1 MASTTREI
9 RNLILRV
16 MELAVLINSK
26 PTEQEI
32 TGNRPTVF
40 VEFFGHTSSIYVRI
54 YPNGWTDDTDGKEC
68 EYYDCYPQSGWDN
81 LDTLYNVVERLEE
94 LYQEWGDLDESEDDE
109 GGKHDE

>member
-1 MASTTREI
+1 MASKTREI

-16 MELAVLINSK
+16 MDLALKINSK

-40 VEFFGHTSSIYVRI
+40 VEFFGHTLSIYVRI
-54 YPNGWTDDTDGKEC
+54 YPNGWTDDTDGKKCEC
-68 EYYDCYPQSGWDN
+68 YDCYPQSGWDN

-94 LYQEWGDLDESEDDE
+94 LYQEWGDSDEDGEDE
-109 GGKHDE
+109 GGKHHE

>member
-32 TGNRPTVF
+32 TGNRPTGF
-40 VEFFGHTSSIYVRI
+40 VE
-54 YPNGWTDDTDGKEC
+54 
-68 EYYDCYPQSGWDN
+68 
-81 LDTLYNVVERLEE
+81 
-94 LYQEWGDLDESEDDE
+94 
-109 GGKHDE
+109 

>member
-40 VEFFGHTSSIYVRI
+40 VYFSGHTAGVDVTI
-54 YPNGWTDDTDGKEC
+54 YPHGWDKDSI
-68 EYYDCYPQSGWDN
+68 EYETYSCYPTSEWDSP
-81 LDTLYNVVERLEE
+81 DALYNAVERLEE
-94 LYQEWGDLDESEDDE
+94 LYNEWGDPDDE
-109 GGKHDE
+109 GGKHHE